1 MSRIWTQTIIRR
13 DEIWRRLGNDRVQ
26 DQGSTLC
33 VGLRIDVDT
42 YRGTRDGVPA
52 LLEIFEQHGIHASFF
67 FSVGPDNMGRHL
79 WRLLNPMFLMKMIR
93 SKASSLYG
101 WDILLRG
108 LLWPGPN
115 IARAFGHLMR
125 KTTDAGH
132 EVGIHAW
139 DHHAW
144 QRRSATMSKLEL
156 DNELSLGISALSEA
170 LQTAPTC
177 SASAGWKCNEAVLA
191 CKEKYGMRYHSDC
204 RGSSI
209 FRPTVGEAPATPQ
222 IPVTL
227 PTYDEIIGRN
237 GITDENFNDTILAQ
251 IHPGQLNVLT
261 VHAEVEGLVKS
272 DLFEQF
278 LLEATRRNI
287 EFVPLGDLL
296 SDVDQIQS
304 GRIEQG
310 SIDGRDGHFC
320 VQAR

>member
-1 MSRIWTQTIIRR
+1 MR
-13 DEIWRRLGNDRVQ
+13 DQE
-26 DQGSTLC
+26 STLR

-42 YRGTRDGVPA
+42 YRGTRDGVPV
-52 LLEIFEQHGIHASFF
+52 LLSLFAKHGIRASFF

-93 SKASSLYG
+93 SRASSLYG

-115 IARAFGHLMR
+115 IAQAFGHLMR
-125 KTTDAGH
+125 STAEAGH

-144 QRRSATMSKLEL
+144 QLRSETMSKLEL
-156 DNELSLGISALSEA
+156 DNELSLGISALSEV

-191 CKEKYGMRYHSDC
+191 CKEKYGMGYHSDC

-209 FRPTVGEAPATPQ
+209 FRPDINEVPTTPQ

-227 PTYDEIIGRN
+227 PTYDEIIGRD
-237 GITDENFNDTILAQ
+237 GVTDDNFNDTILAQ

-261 VHAEVEGLVKS
+261 IHAEVEGIVKS
-272 DLFEQF
+272 ELFEQF
-278 LLEATRRNI
+278 LLEAARRDIN
-287 EFVPLGDLL
+287 FVPLGDLL
-296 SDVDQIQS
+296 PDVDQIPG
-304 GRIEQG
+304 GRIGQG
-310 SIDGRDGHFC
+310 LIEGRDGTFC
-320 VQAR
+320 VQAQ